1 MTGARNVRPLVGI
14 TAWRRRLDT
23 YYGPERLHTLAT
35 YYPEAVSAAG
45 MTPLI
50 VPNGQDPAE
59 AGPLMTRLDGLVLSG
74 GDDVDPETYGATQES
89 SRGMDPQVDRFEIAL
104 VEAARTQGKPVL
116 AICRGLQV
124 LNVALGG
131 TLQQEVTAGGTPHEL
146 IEKGMDPEE
155 VNARRHTVRFE
166 GASLMAE
173 IYGGIEAK
181 VNTLHHQGIGEVAED
196 LIVEGRTEDGQVEA
210 ARCRGDWWAVGVQWH
225 PERMDGEH
233 RNIFHAFRDAIGAS

>member
-1 MTGARNVRPLVGI
+1 MTDSEKLKPLVGI

-23 YYGPERLHTLAT
+23 YYGPERMQTLAT
-35 YYPEAVSAAG
+35 YYAEAVAEAG

-50 VPNGQDPAE
+50 IPNGQTPEEAPA
-59 AGPLMTRLDGLVLSG
+59 LVSLLDGLILSG
-74 GDDVDPETYGATQES
+74 GDDVDPDIYNSSPES
-89 SRGMDPQVDRFEIAL
+89 SRGIDADVDRFEIAL
-104 VEAARTQGKPVL
+104 VEAAREQGKPVL
-116 AICRGLQV
+116 AICRGLQL

-131 TLQQEVTAGGTPHEL
+131 TLQQEVTAAGTPHEL

-166 GASLMAE
+166 DGSLMAQ

-181 VNTLHHQGIGEVAED
+181 VNTLHHQGIGEIAPD
-196 LIVEGRTEDGQVEA
+196 LIVEGRTDDGQVEA

-225 PERMDGEH
+225 PERLDGEH
-233 RNIFHAFRDAIGAS
+233 RRIFDVFREAIEA